1 MLSLSICGVHS
12 MAYLDQ
18 GGEKFDGFRDL
29 SWHGNVHILFFV
41 IIVNGKSIAVLLFNY
56 HEGFVIFF
64 KSFTEMIIVG
74 TVKSFDTKIIN
85 TYFFSSLYYSRGLYI
100 VCK

>member
-18 GGEKFDGFRDL
+18 GGETFDGFRDL

-56 HEGFVIFF
+56 H
-64 KSFTEMIIVG
+64 
-74 TVKSFDTKIIN
+74 
-85 TYFFSSLYYSRGLYI
+85 
-100 VCK
+100 